1 MRGNMY
7 VKYDMPLFVHQCYV
21 TKLQIRLR
29 IEQVKKKNNRTY
41 VAMSVWQA
49 K

>member
-1 MRGNMY
+1 MRGNMNG
-7 VKYDMPLFVHQCYV
+7 KYDMPLFVHQCYV

-29 IEQVKKKNNRTY
+29 IEQVKNNRTY